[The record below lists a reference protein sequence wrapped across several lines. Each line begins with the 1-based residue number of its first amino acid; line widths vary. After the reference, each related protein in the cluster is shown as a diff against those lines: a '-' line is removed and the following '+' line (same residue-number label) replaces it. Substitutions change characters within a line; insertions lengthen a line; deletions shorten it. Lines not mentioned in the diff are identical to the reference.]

1 MTTPAKTEPTH
12 AITITRKPKALEVL
26 AGRLNVDPQKL
37 YATLKNTVFKGATD
51 EEMLALVVV
60 ANRYNLDPLTRQLYA
75 FPDRK
80 RGGIVPMVP
89 IDGWS
94 AICNSQP
101 EFDGCEF
108 EFTWV
113 DEKKRLPDSCT
124 CSIFLK
130 NRSHPM
136 KVTEYYAE
144 CFRDTDPWKQM
155 PTRMLRHK
163 ALMQCARYAFSVGGV
178 YDEDEARD
186 IINVETSVV
195 AAPEFL
201 GPPTVT
207 VPEAS
212 EDAPPSEPAEKP
224 VRPPKTPPEPEPA
237 KKATPEPSPEPETV
251 EVGNQGESKAELAQ
265 PDASEDAP
273 SVEMS
278 WGDCKSFLTKLMA
291 KANVSEDQME
301 VWLREQKLA
310 KASQGIWDL
319 QTSKLKDVI
328 ARWGEIVGEVQ
339 AIQI

>member
-1 MTTPAKTEPTH
+1 MTNPTKTEPTQ
-12 AITITRKPKALEVL
+12 ALTTTRKPKALEVL

-89 IDGWS
+89 IDGWA

-108 EFTWV
+108 EFTWA

-124 CSIFLK
+124 CSIYLK

-136 KVTEYYAE
+136 KVTEYYTE
-144 CFRDTDPWKQM
+144 CFRDSDPWKQM
-155 PTRMLRHK
+155 PARMLRHK
-163 ALMQCARYAFSVGGV
+163 ALMQCARYAFSIGGV

-186 IINVETSVV
+186 IINVEASVV
-195 AAPEFL
+195 PAPTFL
-201 GPPTVT
+201 GPPQDAL
-207 VPEAS
+207 EAS
-212 EDAPPSEPAEKP
+212 EDAPGGEPAEKP
-224 VRPPKTPPEPEPA
+224 APRPKTPPAKPEPA
-237 KKATPEPSPEPETV
+237 KKATPEPAPEPETV

-265 PDASEDAP
+265 PDAPEEAP
-273 SVEMS
+273 AGMS
-278 WGDCKSFLTKLMA
+278 WAQCYDSLMKIMKKDQIDETQLIVYCRKEGMA
-291 KANVSEDQME
+291 KGNQGI
-301 VWLREQKLA
+301 RELGQSKLQKLIENWNDILA
-310 KASQGIWDL
+310 ELSA
-319 QTSKLKDVI
+319 
-328 ARWGEIVGEVQ
+328 
-339 AIQI
+339 